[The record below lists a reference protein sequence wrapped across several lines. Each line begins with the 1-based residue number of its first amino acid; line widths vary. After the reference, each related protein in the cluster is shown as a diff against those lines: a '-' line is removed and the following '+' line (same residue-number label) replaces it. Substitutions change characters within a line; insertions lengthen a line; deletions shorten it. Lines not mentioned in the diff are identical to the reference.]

1 MDKVTISVGLFN
13 QIAQYLET
21 KPFNEVNRF
30 FVEFQ
35 KELSPKQPE
44 PPEAPPAE

>member
-1 MDKVTISVGLFN
+1 MEKVTISVALFT

-30 FVEFQ
+30 FVAFD
-35 KELSPKQPE
+35 KELGGQQK
-44 PPEAPPAE
+44 PPEVPPAE

>member
-1 MDKVTISVGLFN
+1 MEKVTISVALFN

-21 KPFNEVNRF
+21 KPFNEVSRF
-30 FVEFQ
+30 FVELQ
-35 KELSPKQPE
+35 KEISAQQQ